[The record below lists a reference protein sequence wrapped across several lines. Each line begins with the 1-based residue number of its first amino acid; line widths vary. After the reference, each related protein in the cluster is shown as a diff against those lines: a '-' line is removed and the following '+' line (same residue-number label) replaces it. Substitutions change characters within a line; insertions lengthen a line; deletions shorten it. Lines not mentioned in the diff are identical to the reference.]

1 MPKPFPPIA
10 LQNEVRTGDDFNPA
24 IQLFG
29 RRFFADQTVAEL
41 LIELFLIAT
50 SAKKIGT
57 NAVSEFLPLPDLA
70 QLQNWPPNETLKY
83 EPKVRLNLK
92 LFAFLGASKLETR
105 HETHMQ
111 HYQTLLRSLERPDKL
126 SISSS
131 MDPDEVLKTLEN
143 LFLGLQS
150 VGGQRTWCAQ
160 AFLPISKSMIAA
172 ETLWNET
179 EAERSGV
186 QTWSD
191 ITGEFLQFFSCNK
204 HRFLARGGELLYL
217 QLCNALRQN
226 PRSIQVWLDDAGIG
240 CTPEESDTASLHKSL
255 QEAFVAVFD
264 ACPETVG
271 KLATFLDSGIES
283 ETALNTDFT
292 REGNPRTVSCGWCP
306 EEGWREGAIFAVEL
320 LRICQALIDPI
331 ERIELLEI
339 ACALQ
344 LLRSLCAQSARYG
357 RDARVQ
363 SEVAGPLLYTW
374 ALSDPDG
381 RNTVTKQI
389 SRRNLNALQR
399 MIYEAIRNP
408 VVRRGQTDRDYK
420 EADTRYG
427 HKLFLTVAKRI
438 GLVVPKR
445 GAGARFVLNDKLLRC
460 MVLGTIRPG
469 ARVTYES
476 FKGLLVAHYGLAIDA
491 AAIGRSC
498 IWTGTAELSTLGGMT
513 DSWLMEML
521 DASGMLIRLSD
532 SFSLVVNP
540 FGVEDIPS

>member
-1 MPKPFPPIA
+1 MPRPFPSIK
-10 LQNEVRTGDDFNPA
+10 LQNEVKGDEDFNPA

-57 NAVSEFLPLPDLA
+57 NDVSETLPLPDLE
-70 QLQNWPPNETLKY
+70 QLQNWPSNESLKY
-83 EPKVRLNLK
+83 APKVRLNLK
-92 LFAFLGASKLETR
+92 LFAFLGASKLDTR
-105 HETHMQ
+105 HETHIQ
-111 HYQTLLRSLERPDKL
+111 HYQDLVTSLKRADKL
-126 SISSS
+126 GISTS
-131 MDPDEVLKTLEN
+131 MDVDEVLKTLEN

-160 AFLPISKSMIAA
+160 AFLPISKGLIAA
-172 ETLWNET
+172 ETLWNDT
-179 EAERSGV
+179 QARHRNDL
-186 QTWSD
+186 TWSA
-191 ITGEFLQFFSCNK
+191 ITEGFLQFFSFNK

-217 QLCNALRQN
+217 QLCNALRQDSGAV
-226 PRSIQVWLDDAGIG
+226 RKWLYEAGIG
-240 CTPEESDTASLHKSL
+240 CTAEESDTATLHRNL
-255 QEAFVAVFD
+255 QIALAAVFD

-271 KLATFLDSGIES
+271 RLATFLDSGIDA
-283 ETALNTDFT
+283 ETAENTDFT
-292 REGNPRTVSCGWCP
+292 RDGSPRFASCGWCP
-306 EEGWREGAIFAVEL
+306 EETWREGATFAVEL
-320 LRICQALIDPI
+320 LRISQALIDPI

-344 LLRSLCAQSARYG
+344 MLRSLCAQSARYG
-357 RDARVQ
+357 YNVHVQ
-363 SEVAGPLLYTW
+363 ADTAGPLQYIW

-381 RNTVTKQI
+381 RDSVTKQI
-389 SRRNLNALQR
+389 SRRNLNAIQR
-399 MIYEAIRNP
+399 MIYEALRDP
-408 VVRRGQTDRDYK
+408 AVRMNHSETDYK
-420 EADTRYG
+420 EADKRYG

-445 GAGARFVLNDKLLRC
+445 GAGARLVLNDKVLRC

-476 FKGLLVAHYGLAIDA
+476 FKGLLMAHYGVAVDASAIA
-491 AAIGRSC
+491 RSC
-498 IWTGTAELSTLGGMT
+498 RWTGTAELSVLGGLT
-513 DSWLMEML
+513 DSWLVEML

-540 FGVEDIPS
+540 FGVGDIPS

>member
-1 MPKPFPPIA
+1 MRPGGG
-10 LQNEVRTGDDFNPA
+10 VDFNPA

-29 RRFFADQTVAEL
+29 RRFFVDQTVAEL
-41 LIELFLIAT
+41 LIEFFLIAT
-50 SAKKIGT
+50 SAKRIGA
-57 NAVSEFLPLPDLA
+57 NAVSEALPLPDLA
-70 QLQNWPPNETLKY
+70 QLQNWPDKEPLKY

-111 HYQTLLRSLERPDKL
+111 HYQSLVKALKRPDKL
-126 SISSS
+126 SISTS
-131 MDPDEVLKTLEN
+131 MDSDEVLKTLEN

-160 AFLPISKSMIAA
+160 AFLPISKNLIAA

-179 EAERSGV
+179 EAKRRGV
-186 QTWSD
+186 QTWGD
-191 ITGEFLQFFSCNK
+191 ITEEFMQFFSFNQ

-217 QLCNALRQN
+217 QICNALRQD
-226 PRSIQVWLDDAGIG
+226 PQSVQSWLGEAGVG

-255 QEAFVAVFD
+255 QEVLVGVFD
-264 ACPETVG
+264 ACPQTVG
-271 KLATFLDSGIES
+271 KLAAFLDSGVES
-283 ETALNTDFT
+283 ETAENTDFG
-292 REGNPRTVSCGWCP
+292 RDENPRTASCGWCP
-306 EEGWREGAIFAVEL
+306 EESWREGAIFAIEL
-320 LRICQALIDPI
+320 LRICQAFIDPI

-357 RDARVQ
+357 RNTRV
-363 SEVAGPLLYTW
+363 SADGAGPLLYTW

-381 RNTVTKQI
+381 RNNVTKLI

-399 MIYEAIRNP
+399 MIYEALRDP
-408 VVRRGQTDRDYK
+408 EVKRGQTDRDYK

-427 HKLFLTVAKRI
+427 HKLFLTIAKRI
-438 GLVVPKR
+438 GLIVPKR
-445 GAGARFVLNDKLLRC
+445 GAGARLVLNDRLLRC

-476 FKGLLVAHYGLAIDA
+476 FKKLLMAHYGLAVDA
-491 AAIGRSC
+491 AAIARSC
-498 IWTGTAELSTLGGMT
+498 IWTGTAELSTLGGIT
-513 DSWLMEML
+513 DSWLIEML

-532 SFSLVVNP
+532 SFSLVTNP
-540 FGVEDIPS
+540 FGVEDSSL